1 MAGVDKSR
9 LDPRRLAALDDLFG
23 GAMTDAEVASK
34 HNVSR
39 ACISLWKKDPL
50 WIEEWNDRVASIQS
64 LARQRILA
72 KTDYAVDVL
81 HEIMQNPDAQDKDR
95 LKAVEMALKLAGMEP
110 ATKVDISGKLET
122 TPDAESIAAE
132 RAAIE
137 AARAELDAE
146 LAALR
151 GE

>member
-1 MAGVDKSR
+1 M
-9 LDPRRLAALDDLFG
+9 
-23 GAMTDAEVASK
+23 ASK

-95 LKAVEMALKLAGMEP
+95 LRAVEMALKLAGMEP
-110 ATKVDISGKLET
+110 AAKVDISGKLET
-122 TPDAESIAAE
+122 TTPDIAALEAE
-132 RAAIE
+132 RAA
-137 AARAELDAE
+137 
-146 LAALR
+146 LAAEKAALLAQLQ
-151 GE
+151 ETE

>member
-1 MAGVDKSR
+1 MSEVVRSR
-9 LDPRRLAALDDLFG
+9 LDPKRLLALDDLFAG
-23 GAMTDAEVASK
+23 VMTDAEVASK

-50 WIEEWNDRVASIQS
+50 WIEEWNERVASIQS

-95 LKAVEMALKLAGMEP
+95 LKAVEMALKLAGLEP
-110 ATKVDISGKLET
+110 ATKVEHFGKIET
-122 TPDAESIAAE
+122 TDEAAIAA
-132 RAAIE
+132 RIAALE
-137 AARAELDAE
+137 AELLVKE
-146 LAALR
+146 E
-151 GE
+151 G